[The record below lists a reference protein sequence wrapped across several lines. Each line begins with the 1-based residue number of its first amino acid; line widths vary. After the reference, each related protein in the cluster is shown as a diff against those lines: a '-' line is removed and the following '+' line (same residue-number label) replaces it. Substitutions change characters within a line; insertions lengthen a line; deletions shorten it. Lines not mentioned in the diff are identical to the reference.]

1 MKVAVVVRSLKIGGM
16 ERVAVNLSEAF
27 ADAGHDSHLIYF
39 KPKGRVFT
47 PKSSVK
53 LHLFNLDKMLKLT
66 VVGLF
71 LNIFAKFI
79 NGIIRGSFFYLNGLL
94 LTPFFKYKLKKLE
107 KDKKFDLI
115 VMRGHG
121 TFELIWPYKD
131 DRVIQMVESVFV
143 RDSSKLDKFYI
154 KCVYAGKHLGCVSSG
169 VEQKVQ
175 EVLTNTKVKANSV
188 NVFYNPVDF
197 EVIEKNSLAYKVDI
211 TEDYI
216 LSVGRVTPNKN
227 LSFLLQ
233 SYAYAKENFGLKLP
247 LVIVGNGHDMQNVKQ
262 KVKELNLENNVKFMG
277 LLENPYPWIKQ
288 AKLVTSTSK
297 AEGFGMVILEA
308 LVCHTKVLTTKSKG
322 GMKDIMVDEL
332 QNYMVDFDYKL
343 FAKRMVEVLNEKEE
357 IDFDKYTQKFSK
369 QNVVRSFIERG
380 DNV

>member
-27 ADAGHDSHLIYF
+27 ADAGHESHLIYF

-47 PKSSVK
+47 PKKSVK

-71 LNIFAKFI
+71 LNIFAKFT
-79 NGIIRGSFFYLNGLL
+79 NGIIRGSFFYLNGLF
-94 LTPFFKYKLKKLE
+94 LTPFFRYKLKQLE

-115 VMRGHG
+115 IMRGHG

-131 DRVIQMVESVFV
+131 DRVIQMVESVFI
-143 RDSSKLDKFYI
+143 RDKTSLDKFYI
-154 KCVYAGKHLGCVSSG
+154 KCVYEGKNLGCVSSG
-169 VEQKVQ
+169 VEQKVK

-197 EVIEKNSLAYKVDI
+197 EVMEKNSFAYDVDMK
-211 TEDYI
+211 DDFI

-227 LSFLLQ
+227 ITFLLQ
-233 SYAYAKENFGLKLP
+233 SYAYAKENFGLNLP
-247 LVIVGNGHDMQNVKQ
+247 LVIVGDGHDMQNVKQ
-262 KVKELNLENNVKFMG
+262 KVKELNLETDVRFLG
-277 LLENPYPWIKQ
+277 LLKNPYPWIKK

-308 LVCHTKVLTTKSKG
+308 LVCHTKVLTTKSQG

-332 QNYMVDFDYKL
+332 QKYMVDFDYKL
-343 FAKRMVEVLNEKEE
+343 FAKKMVDVLDEEKE
-357 IDFDKYTQKFSK
+357 IDFERYIQRFSK
-369 QNVVRSFIERG
+369 QNVVQSFIQRIKQ
-380 DNV
+380 

>member
-16 ERVAVNLSEAF
+16 ERVAINLSEAF
-27 ADAGHDSHLIYF
+27 ADAGYETHLIYF

-53 LHLFNLDKMLKLT
+53 VHLFNLDKMLKLT
-66 VVGLF
+66 VIGLF
-71 LNIFAKFI
+71 FNIFAKFL

-131 DRVIQMVESVFV
+131 DRVIQMVESVFI
-143 RDSSKLDKFYI
+143 RDKTNLDKFYI
-154 KCVYAGKHLGCVSSG
+154 KCVYSGKHLGCVSSG

-175 EVLTNTKVKANSV
+175 EVLTNTKVKAKSV

-197 EVIEKNSLAYKVDI
+197 EVMETNSLAYKVDI

-216 LSVGRVTPNKN
+216 LSVGRITPNKN
-227 LSFLLQ
+227 LTFLLQ

-247 LVIVGNGHDMQNVKQ
+247 LVIVGDGHDMQNVKQ

-343 FAKRMVEVLNEKEE
+343 FAKRMVEVVNEKEE